1 MNPVKPRKKLIETA
15 LPLDAINAASAR
27 EKSIRHGHPST
38 LHLWWARRPLAAAR
52 AVLFAQLVD
61 DPSAWPELFPTEAA
75 QQRERERL
83 FRIIE
88 HLVVWEHTTNE
99 EVLERARCEIRRSWA
114 RHCLG
119 GTAAERLSDD
129 EIAAAIRT
137 GQIPPLPGVHD
148 PFAGGGSI
156 PLEAQRLGLE
166 AYASDLNPV
175 AVTINK
181 AMIEIPPKF
190 RDCPP
195 VNPQDRQQLDL
206 NSWYGAQGLAA
217 DVRYYGQWMREQAQR
232 RIGHLYP
239 PITITPELA
248 ADRPDLR
255 TLIGQQ
261 LTVIA
266 WLWART
272 VRSPNP
278 AFAHVEVPLV
288 TTFILSSKPGHE
300 AYVEPVVAGDTYR
313 FTVRVGT
320 PPAWAKQGTKLARGA
335 QFRCLLS
342 GMPISGNYIKAEGQ
356 AGRMGAQMLAIV
368 AEGSRGRVYLPP
380 TDEQEAIARSAQPTW
395 KPEGDVPARLT
406 GGTCVPYGLSTWGDL
421 FTPRQLVALTT
432 FADLVGEA
440 MEQVKRDYLEA
451 RAGTPASGLGT
462 RASGAPTT
470 GSLGAPATDH
480 LGTRASGAP
489 VAGIPGTRASGA
501 PTTGSLGTHA
511 SGAPNLGTRA
521 SGAPSTGSLGT
532 PFSGAPNLGTPFSGA
547 LNLGTRASGAPTT
560 GSLGTPA
567 SGAPTTG
574 SLGTPASGAPNPST
588 PASGSP
594 LKPPRGWH
602 SRGYHPHLDAPE
614 VVQSITFRLADSVP
628 AALLTQWREEL
639 GLVVA
644 EQRHREQNP
653 TTAAHHRRPQP
664 GDDRHVRE
672 AELRKRIERYED
684 AGHGA
689 CWLRDPRIAELVEH
703 ALLHFDGERYRLLE
717 WCIMPNHVHV
727 LIETLPGYPPGDVV
741 RSWKTFTAR
750 EANQLLDRTGSFWM
764 VDYFDRCVRDERHLA
779 AVRAYIRENPVKAGL
794 CATAEEWRWGSAW
807 AGWGRNLEAGR
818 AGDLRTQAGG
828 GGDPR
833 TQAGQGEDPR
843 IQGER
848 GDGALPQPGDAQ
860 MGWRAGGP
868 RTQAGQGGDPRT
880 QAGRGDEALPQP
892 GDAQMG
898 WRAGGPRTQ
907 AGQGEDPRTQGER
920 GDGALPQPGDA
931 QMGWR
936 AGGPRTQ
943 AGWAGGPRT
952 QDDDVPLHQGG
963 TGATA
968 YAQAVGVYLALAVSK
983 NTHYWCALSSWH
995 SGGEKMQGV
1004 FARQA
1009 IPMIWD
1015 FAENNPLCNASGSLI
1030 GSIAW
1035 NGNVLENMQNVDILG
1050 RAKQGD
1056 AAKVSM
1062 ITDQMVISTDPPY
1075 YDNIGYADLS
1085 DFFYVWLRRMLRPIF
1100 PDLYATLST
1109 PKAEELVATPYR
1121 HGSKEAAER
1130 FFMEGMTRALHNL
1143 AEQAHPAFP
1152 VTIYYAFK
1160 QQEVREAQRAAS
1172 TTGELG
1178 DPAPRSSLRSAP
1190 SSTGWETF
1198 LEAVIQA
1205 GFAVTGTWP
1214 IRTEMQARS
1223 ISRSGTNALASS
1235 IVLVCRPRPADAPIA
1250 TRREFINALKA
1261 ELPTALAVLQHA
1273 NIAPVD
1279 LAQAAIGLGMAIYTR
1294 SARVV
1299 DAQGTPV
1306 RVREALTLI
1315 NQVLD
1320 EVLAEQ
1326 ESDFDADTRW
1336 ALAWFEQHG
1345 FAEGDFGVA
1354 ETLSKAKNT
1363 SIEGLAGAGILEAKR
1378 GRVRLLKPAELTA
1391 DWDPARDTRFTH
1403 WEAVHHLI
1411 RVLETGGEMQ
1421 AAEMAAK
1428 LGSRADV
1435 ARELAYR
1442 LYTICERK
1450 KRPDE
1455 AFAYNAL
1462 VQSWGEIA
1470 RLALDRRSDAPV
1482 QMSFEE

>member
-1 MNPVKPRKKLIETA
+1 MNHIRSRKKLIEVA

-129 EIAAAIRT
+129 EIAEAIRT

-190 RDCPP
+190 RDRPP
-195 VNPQDRQQLDL
+195 VNPQDRQHPDL
-206 NSWYGAQGLAA
+206 NAWRGAQGLAA

-239 PITITPELA
+239 PITITAGLA
-248 ADRPDLR
+248 ADRPDLV
-255 TLIGQQ
+255 IGQQ

-300 AYVEPVVAGDTYR
+300 AYVEPVVTGDTYH
-313 FTVRVGT
+313 FTVRVGK
-320 PPAWAKQGTKLARGA
+320 PPEWAKQGTKLARGA

-342 GMPISGNYIKAEGQ
+342 QMPIKDEYIKAESM
-356 AGRMGAQMLAIV
+356 AGRMGARMLAIV
-368 AEGSRGRVYLPP
+368 AEGPRGRVYLPP
-380 TDEQEAIARSAQPTW
+380 TAEHEAIARSAQPTW
-395 KPEGDVPARLT
+395 KPDLPMNRETTDLVSGR
-406 GGTCVPYGLSTWGDL
+406 GYGFFTWADL

-440 MEQVKRDYLEA
+440 ME
-451 RAGTPASGLGT
+451 
-462 RASGAPTT
+462 
-470 GSLGAPATDH
+470 
-480 LGTRASGAP
+480 
-489 VAGIPGTRASGA
+489 
-501 PTTGSLGTHA
+501 
-511 SGAPNLGTRA
+511 
-521 SGAPSTGSLGT
+521 
-532 PFSGAPNLGTPFSGA
+532 
-547 LNLGTRASGAPTT
+547 
-560 GSLGTPA
+560 
-567 SGAPTTG
+567 
-574 SLGTPASGAPNPST
+574 
-588 PASGSP
+588 
-594 LKPPRGWH
+594 
-602 SRGYHPHLDAPE
+602 
-614 VVQSITFRLADSVP
+614 
-628 AALLTQWREEL
+628 
-639 GLVVA
+639 
-644 EQRHREQNP
+644 
-653 TTAAHHRRPQP
+653 
-664 GDDRHVRE
+664 
-672 AELRKRIERYED
+672 
-684 AGHGA
+684 
-689 CWLRDPRIAELVEH
+689 
-703 ALLHFDGERYRLLE
+703 
-717 WCIMPNHVHV
+717 
-727 LIETLPGYPPGDVV
+727 
-741 RSWKTFTAR
+741 
-750 EANQLLDRTGSFWM
+750 
-764 VDYFDRCVRDERHLA
+764 CVRRDA
-779 AVRAYIRENPVKAGL
+779 QAAGL
-794 CATAEEWRWGSAW
+794 P
-807 AGWGRNLEAGR
+807 
-818 AGDLRTQAGG
+818 D
-828 GGDPR
+828 
-833 TQAGQGEDPR
+833 
-843 IQGER
+843 
-848 GDGALPQPGDAQ
+848 DGVGLND
-860 MGWRAGGP
+860 
-868 RTQAGQGGDPRT
+868 
-880 QAGRGDEALPQP
+880 
-892 GDAQMG
+892 
-898 WRAGGPRTQ
+898 
-907 AGQGEDPRTQGER
+907 
-920 GDGALPQPGDA
+920 
-931 QMGWR
+931 
-936 AGGPRTQ
+936 
-943 AGWAGGPRT
+943 
-952 QDDDVPLHQGG
+952 GG

-968 YAQAVGVYLALAVSK
+968 YAQAVGVYLVLAVSK
-983 NTHYWCALSSWH
+983 NTHYWCSLSSWH
-995 SGGEKMQGV
+995 SSRETIQGV

-1009 IPMIWD
+1009 IPMVWD
-1015 FAENNPLCNASGSLI
+1015 FAENNPLCNASGNLM
-1030 GSIAW
+1030 GSVEW
-1035 NGNVLENMQNVDILG
+1035 NVKVLEYIQNVNKPG
-1050 RAKQGD
+1050 VANQED
-1056 AAKVSM
+1056 ATMSKFD
-1062 ITDQMVISTDPPY
+1062 TDQMVISTDPPY

-1085 DFFYVWLRRMLRPIF
+1085 DFFYVWLRRTLRPIF

-1160 QQEVREAQRAAS
+1160 QQEVREAQRAAGA
-1172 TTGELG
+1172 TGELG

-1279 LAQAAIGLGMAIYTR
+1279 LAQAAIGPGMAIYTR

-1336 ALAWFEQHG
+1336 ALAWFEQYG
-1345 FAEGDFGVA
+1345 FAEGEYGVA

-1363 SIEGLAGAGILEAKR
+1363 SVEGLVAAGMVEAKR
-1378 GRVRLLKPAELTA
+1378 GKVRLLAPAELPAT
-1391 DWDPARDTRFTH
+1391 WDPAGDSRVTH

-1411 RVLETGGEMQ
+1411 RVLNDGGEL
-1421 AAEMAAK
+1421 AAAALAAK

-1462 VQSWGEIA
+1462 VQSWSEIA
-1470 RLALDRRSDAPV
+1470 RLMYEQRQSPSMQQAMDL
-1482 QMSFEE
+1482 